1 MSIITLTTDFGL
13 KDHFAG
19 ILKGKIYSLFPESTI
34 IDISHLV
41 DKFNLL
47 EASYL
52 LATSYSHFPKGTVHV
67 VAVDA
72 SRNADTLHIVMQY
85 DGHYFIGADNGIFGV
100 LTNKKKPDKIVQ
112 ITIHD
117 RLIEGSSDLDVF
129 ATVATHL
136 AKGGE
141 MTVIGSPL
149 TEIKKMNML
158 VPILDQNLKS
168 IRGHIVY
175 IDDFGNCVTNISK
188 SYIEEVASG
197 RPYSIRFSVYTIK
210 RVKNNYADF
219 KNNHSADLNAMAGNE
234 IALFNQEGYLEI
246 AVYRSNPNRSGSA
259 HTLLGLKMQDA
270 VIVEFES

>member
-19 ILKGKIYSLFPESTI
+19 IFKGKIYSLLPETNI
-34 IDISHLV
+34 VDLSHSI
-41 DKFNLL
+41 DKFNVL

-52 LATSYSHFPKGTVHV
+52 LSVSYSHFPKGTVHI

-72 SRNADTLHIVMQY
+72 SRNADTTHIAMLF
-85 DGHYFIGADNGIFGV
+85 DGHYFIGADNGIFGGLV
-100 LTNKKKPDKIVQ
+100 NKRNPDKIVQ

-117 RLIEGSSDLDVF
+117 RLIDGSSDLDVF
-129 ATVATHL
+129 ATVGTHL

-141 MTVIGSPL
+141 MTVIGSPV
-149 TEIKKMNML
+149 TEIKKRNML
-158 VPILDQNLKS
+158 VPILDQNLNS
-168 IRGHIVY
+168 IRGHVVY

-188 SYIEEVASG
+188 TYIEEVARG
-197 RPYSIRFSVYTIK
+197 RQYSVRFSVYTIK
-210 RVKNNYADF
+210 RVKHNYADF
-219 KNNHSADLNAMAGNE
+219 KNNKSADLNAMAGNE
-234 IALFNQEGYLEI
+234 IALFNQEGFLEI

-259 HTLLGLKMQDA
+259 HTLLGLKMQDV